1 MVKTMIE
8 QSTDQYIVKSQL
20 QYPET
25 INERE
30 YKAISDG
37 LIEGLIPLRTEK
49 SKAEVVLQSTLI
61 GMVSLE
67 SYLNRV
73 VSKSM
78 FLDVVNQLI
87 RIIRECENN
96 LLNIGNLL
104 LDCRYIFL
112 DPETKKVNCIFWPII
127 NNQHSY
133 VWSEFFQDL
142 PYHAVF
148 SKDENHDYVAQ
159 YVNYFKHSI
168 PLSINRFERLIGAIK
183 ENRPDSTLLGDLRP
197 ILTEGNPADGLKQA
211 LYCRNCG
218 NEFWEAANFCAA
230 CGSSLVDGETSK
242 VKYLDISE
250 VLGIGGNQSTSD
262 TAVLATKES
271 DSGTTVLGADA
282 VEEPAFP
289 FLIREKTQEKIFVDK
304 PSFRIGKEAQHCNY
318 VVSYNNA
325 VSRNHADIITRDQRY
340 YIIDNH
346 STNKTYVEN
355 RAIPANK
362 EIEIFSGTKLRLAN
376 EEFVF
381 YL

>member
-1 MVKTMIE
+1 MMKTIIE
-8 QSTDQYIVKSQL
+8 QSTGQCVVKSRL

-49 SKAEVVLQSTLI
+49 SKAEVVLQSTLV

-67 SYLNRV
+67 SYLSRI
-73 VSKSM
+73 VSKSE
-78 FLDVVNQLI
+78 FLNVVTQLI

-104 LDCRYIFL
+104 LDCRYIFFN
-112 DPETKKVNCIFWPII
+112 PETKKVNCVFWPII
-127 NNQHSY
+127 NNQQSY

-148 SKDENHDYVAQ
+148 SKDESHDYVAH
-159 YVNYFKHSI
+159 YLNYFKHSI
-168 PLSINRFERLIGAIK
+168 PLSINRFERLIAAIK
-183 ENRPDSTLLGDLRP
+183 ENRPDSTVLGDIWP
-197 ILTEGNPADGLKQA
+197 IPTNEASLKQA

-230 CGSSLVDGETSK
+230 CGSSLEDAETSQ

-250 VLGIGGNQSTSD
+250 VLGIGGNQSKSD
-262 TAVLATKES
+262 TAVLGTKES

-289 FLIREKTQEKIFVDK
+289 FLVREKTQEKIFVDRQ
-304 PSFRIGKEAQHCNY
+304 SFRIGKEAQHCDY

>member
-1 MVKTMIE
+1 MVKTIIE
-8 QSTDQYIVKSQL
+8 QSTDQFVIKSQL

-37 LIEGLIPLRTEK
+37 LIEGLLPLCTEK
-49 SKAEVVLQSTLI
+49 SKPEAVLKSTLV

-67 SYLNRV
+67 SYLNCI
-73 VSKSM
+73 VSKSE
-78 FLDVVNQLI
+78 FLNVVTQLI

-112 DPETKKVNCIFWPII
+112 DPETKKVNCTFLPII
-127 NNQHSY
+127 NNQQSY

-159 YVNYFKHSI
+159 YLNYFKHSI
-168 PLSINRFERLIGAIK
+168 PLSINRFERLIAAIK
-183 ENRPDSTLLGDLRP
+183 ENRPDSTVLGDIWP
-197 ILTEGNPADGLKQA
+197 IPTNEASPKQA
-211 LYCRNCG
+211 LYCPNCG

-230 CGSSLVDGETSK
+230 CGSALEDGETTK

-250 VLGIGGNQSTSD
+250 VLGIGGYQSSND
-262 TAVLATKES
+262 TAVLGTKEP

-282 VEEPAFP
+282 VDEPTFP
-289 FLIREKTQEKIFVDK
+289 FLVREKTKEKIFVDRQT
-304 PSFRIGKEAQHCNY
+304 FRIGKEEQHSNY

-325 VSRNHADIITRDQRY
+325 VSRNHADIITRDHRY

>member
-1 MVKTMIE
+1 MVKTIIE
-8 QSTDQYIVKSQL
+8 QNTGQCVVKSQL

-37 LIEGLIPLRTEK
+37 LVEGLIPLRTEK
-49 SKAEVVLQSTLI
+49 SKAEVVLKSTLI
-61 GMVSLE
+61 GMVTLE
-67 SYLNRV
+67 SYLNSI

-78 FLDVVNQLI
+78 FLNVVTQLI
-87 RIIRECENN
+87 RIIKECENN

-104 LDCRYIFL
+104 LDCRYIFV

-127 NNQHSY
+127 NNQQPY
-133 VWSEFFQDL
+133 VWSDFFQDL
-142 PYHAVF
+142 PYQAVF
-148 SKDENHDYVAQ
+148 SKDESRDYVSQ
-159 YVNYFKHSI
+159 YLNYFKHSI
-168 PLSINRFERLIGAIK
+168 PVSINRFERLIAAIK
-183 ENRPDSTLLGDLRP
+183 ENKPDSTVLEDPRL
-197 ILTEGNPADGLKQA
+197 ISAEGYAAGTGVKQA
-211 LYCRNCG
+211 LYCQNCG

-230 CGSSLVDGETSK
+230 CGSPVEDGKPSSI
-242 VKYLDISE
+242 KYLDISE
-250 VLGIGGNQSTSD
+250 VLGIGGNQSSSD
-262 TAVLATKES
+262 TAVLDTKEF
-271 DSGTTVLGADA
+271 DSGTTVLGAA
-282 VEEPAFP
+282 EEPSFP
-289 FLIREKTQEKIFVDK
+289 FLIREKTQEKIFVDRQT
-304 PSFRIGKEAQHCNY
+304 FRIGKDTQHSDY

-325 VSRNHADIITRDQRY
+325 VSRKHADIITRDHRY